1 VAEKTCI
8 GSKVVKVMDSIPLV
22 KEFAHISEVGDFVLW
37 VDS

>member
-1 VAEKTCI
+1 MCI

-22 KEFAHISEVGDFVLW
+22 KEVAHISEVVAVGDFVLW